1 MSMYKTLSLVINAK
15 LPIPINIQL
24 KEQIKFL
31 IKMEFLLPG
40 DYLPTVNQ
48 LADQLAINRN
58 TINWVYTQL
67 KEEDLLLMQKG
78 RRTQIK
84 DSPHVKSLVAKKELD
99 EIVKTS
105 IERAIEK
112 GYTFDEF
119 IASTFMHHHFFIE
132 DRGTGQFLFIECRE
146 HDRNFYLEEI
156 KKHTGAKITELFIED
171 MKGNIEDKITNMD
184 EIHGVI
190 TTLNHSEEVKDYFK
204 KHKKPVYTIGATLS
218 VIDLMNIAKL
228 KEGTKVAFVC
238 LGDSGGQWMAKRVEE
253 AGINH
258 IVSVVGGINKR
269 EKLEEIISSVD
280 YIYASEAAY
289 EELNS
294 RAPEKTCLLPL
305 KLERTSEEIL
315 DNLSLAKKS

>member
-1 MSMYKTLSLVINAK
+1 MGMYKTLSLVVNAK

-119 IASTFMHHHFFIE
+119 IASTFMHHHFFIG
-132 DRGTGQFLFIECRE
+132 DTGASQFLFIECRE
-146 HDRNFYLEEI
+146 HDHNFYFEEI
-156 KKHTGAKITELFIED
+156 KKHTGAKVIELFIED
-171 MKGNIEDKITNMD
+171 MRGNIEDKLANMD
-184 EIHGVI
+184 EINGVI
-190 TTLNHSEEVKDYFK
+190 TTLNHSEEVKEYFT

-228 KEGTKVAFVC
+228 KEGTKVAFIC
-238 LGDSGGQWMAKRVEE
+238 LGDRGGQWMARRVEE

-258 IVSVVGGINKR
+258 IVSVAGGMNER

-294 RAPEKTCLLPL
+294 LAPEKTCLLPL
-305 KLERTSEEIL
+305 KLEKTSEEIL